1 LRESTVFPDFVNFAK
16 FRAPPPPLFLFAVNH
31 FELALCVHFQDCA
44 GAASDLELMIRRVF
58 TPKGEKRAIET
69 TASRKQYGD
78 RNNLNPAGN
87 IRG

>member
-1 LRESTVFPDFVNFAK
+1 VNFAK
-16 FRAPPPPLFLFAVNH
+16 FRAPPPPSFLFVVNH
-31 FELALCVHFQDCA
+31 FELALCVHF
-44 GAASDLELMIRRVF
+44 ELMIRRVF
-58 TPKGEKRAIET
+58 APKGEKRAIET

>member
-1 LRESTVFPDFVNFAK
+1 VNFAK
-16 FRAPPPPLFLFAVNH
+16 FRAPPPPSFLFVVNH
-31 FELALCVHFQDCA
+31 FELALCVHFQDYA
-44 GAASDLELMIRRVF
+44 GAVSNLELMIRRVF
-58 TPKGEKRAIET
+58 APKGEKRAIET